1 MAVIPV
7 VPKAVSVS
15 NSTVVRSKFKGVTW
29 TQERETWSA
38 NLTHG
43 GKGIFIGDFKTQK
56 EAAKAYD
63 LKCYLYRGFKS
74 KLNFG
79 IPTQFR
85 RAQGHVIFIPGPNMW
100 HVKLTMQDQSY
111 VEIGYF
117 KNADSAETAY
127 KIMKRAYISRGQS
140 GLDYVRSFL
149 FEKCFLATAVSPMHV
164 ENTNY
169 DDEDEKEED
178 DDDESKMKV
187 IESGGQ
193 ISLKKRKPICMVCA
207 ADYSE
212 YVTVSCFHITLCKFH
227 IQIALTD
234 YVKHTLFFTHTQ
246 AYPVNNN
253 VYVRIEMPT
262 RLQKKRV
269 RIDSCVRYAMSCAVL
284 RRSMI

>member
-7 VPKAVSVS
+7 VPKAVSS

-43 GKGIFIGDFKTQK
+43 GNGIFIGDFKTQK

-111 VEIGYF
+111 IEIGYF

-127 KIMKRAYISRGQS
+127 KIMKRAYISRGQT

-169 DDEDEKEED
+169 DDEDEKEEEE
-178 DDDESKMKV
+178 DESKMKV

-212 YVTVSCFHITLCKFH
+212 YVTISCFHITLCTSFY
-227 IQIALTD
+227 I
-234 YVKHTLFFTHTQ
+234 
-246 AYPVNNN
+246 
-253 VYVRIEMPT
+253 
-262 RLQKKRV
+262 
-269 RIDSCVRYAMSCAVL
+269 
-284 RRSMI
+284 